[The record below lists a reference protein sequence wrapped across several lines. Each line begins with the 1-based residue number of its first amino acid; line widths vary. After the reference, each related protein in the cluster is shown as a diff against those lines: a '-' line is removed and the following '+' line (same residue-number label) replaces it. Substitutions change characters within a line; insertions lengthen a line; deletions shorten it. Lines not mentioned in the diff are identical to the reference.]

1 VAAHRKL
8 LAAARHGDAGQ
19 VRQLMIAHIDEAEGF
34 VRSLDAAVRQRF
46 LLDSELQGRISP
58 QRQPSKPRRTR

>member
-1 VAAHRKL
+1 
-8 LAAARHGDAGQ
+8 
-19 VRQLMIAHIDEAEGF
+19 MIAHIDEAESF
-34 VRSLDAAVRQRF
+34 VRSLDGAVRQRF